1 MIFEFIDI
9 AYSFTILVLIIT
21 SFFVEKNRKGFVRNF
36 IAVSNTLLICYSWYL
51 LFQFYKL
58 IQFSSSLH
66 VKVEEGSASKIIL
79 GWFEIRF
86 LLLVFLPYLFLF
98 KKLITNKL
106 FSILMFV
113 IIQWSFIQSCY
124 NSLHDSH
131 TFPLIIYYL
140 PYNISF
146 KILNYLSLFI
156 GVYALLWLLKK
167 LPSQQAQS

>member
-9 AYSFTILVLIIT
+9 AYSFTILILIII
-21 SFFVEKNRKGFVRNF
+21 SFFVEKNRKGFVKNF

-140 PYNISF
+140 PYNINF

>member
-9 AYSFTILVLIIT
+9 AYSSSVLIFIII
-21 SFFVEKNRKGFVRNF
+21 SLLIEKTRKRYIQNF
-36 IAVSNTLLICYSWYL
+36 IAVSNVLLICYSWYL

-58 IQFSSSLH
+58 IQFTSSLNI
-66 VKVEEGSASKIIL
+66 KVEKSSESKLML

-98 KKLITNKL
+98 KKLMANKMY
-106 FSILMFV
+106 SILMFV

-124 NSLHDSH
+124 SSLNESH
-131 TFPLIIYYL
+131 SLPLIIFYL

-146 KILNYLSLFI
+146 KILNYISLFTA
-156 GVYALLWLLKK
+156 VYALLWMLKK
-167 LPSQQAQS
+167 LPSQQEKS